1 MPDKRIFL
9 AKIILFAMM
18 IWQPAV
24 AQMSSLPA
32 CTIAVDDT
40 DNDGV
45 DSTIDVDKDNDGLIE
60 ICDIEGLNEMRY
72 QLDGSGYTTSADAT
86 TITQGCPPA
95 GCKGYELMRSL
106 DFNIAD
112 SYRGNM
118 VDMTWTTSTGWQPIG
133 SNTNRFSSIFEGNGH
148 TISNLYINRVAEA
161 RLGLFSVVNTD
172 GEVNNVGLLNVSVE
186 GSESSIGS
194 VVGLN
199 YGRIT
204 NSYATGAVTGTG
216 DDVGGLVGSNVGDI
230 TNSYT
235 MGAVTGAG
243 NDVGGLVGPNGGTIT
258 NSYATGA
265 VTGISGVGG
274 LVSSN
279 VGNIT
284 NSYATGVVA
293 GNIGVGGLVG
303 PNYGRITNSYAT
315 GVVTGGSLVGG
326 LVGANFG
333 GSVTNS
339 YWNTQTSGLA
349 ASAGGD
355 GVTSATTA
363 QLQSPTAPGT
373 TTTEVYY
380 GWSSDDWDFGTSSQ
394 YPILKKSDGTLLS
407 PTLRYG
413 LSQLR
418 LAKGHLSPDFISII
432 PNYIGSVVVD
442 TNTIQLIPIAINA
455 NARIHITGRGTQEIA
470 SGATSDDIMLNE
482 DGITTITI
490 VVVTTGISIEYNFNL
505 RYYQYSGDVDID
517 NDGLIEIDNIEDLDA
532 ISYQLDGT
540 GYRKERTVPK
550 ITTGCPST
558 GCNGYELTKSLSF
571 AADSDWSP
579 IALFSGIFEGNGYT
593 ISKLTINKP
602 NASNLG
608 FFSSITFGAK
618 INNIGLLDIDIQG
631 DSWVG
636 GLVGENHGR
645 IANSY
650 ATGAVT
656 GNDNVGGLVG
666 YNYGRITNSYAA
678 ETVTGRSGVG
688 GLVGYNNGDIMN
700 SYVTGAVT
708 GNSGV
713 GGLAGSNGGNIT
725 NSYATEAVT
734 GLRGIGGLVG
744 FNYDNGNITNSYAM
758 GAVTGTGNGVGG
770 LVGGN
775 VGDITNS
782 YATGVV
788 TGNSEVGGLVGSN
801 GGFGS
806 VMNSYATGAVTGT
819 GNEVGG
825 LVGGNEGDITN
836 SYWNTQTSGLAT
848 SAGGDGVTSAT
859 TVQLQSPT
867 APGTTTTEV
876 YYSWSSDDWD
886 FGTSSQYPI
895 LKKSDGTLLSPTL
908 RYGLSQLR
916 LAKGHLSPDFIS
928 IIPNYI
934 GSVVVDTNTIQLI
947 PIAINAN
954 ARIHITGRGT
964 QEIAS
969 GATSDDIMLNEDGI
983 TTITIVVVTAGISIE
998 YNFNLRYYQYSGDV
1012 DIDNDGLI
1020 EIDNIEDLNAIRYQ
1034 LDGTGYRKERTTP
1047 KITTGCPSTGCKGYE
1062 LTKSLI
1068 FTEDSD
1074 WSPIALFSGIFEGNG
1089 YTISKLRI
1097 NKPNASNL
1105 GFFSSI
1111 TSRAKINNIGLLDID
1126 IQGDSW
1132 VGGLV
1137 GFNYGRITNS
1147 YATGAVTGTGDNV
1160 GGLVGVNGD
1169 SVTNSYATGAVTGN
1183 GRVGGLVG
1191 VNGDSVTNS
1200 YATGAV
1206 TGNGRVGGL
1215 VGVNDEGDITNSYAT
1230 GAVTGNSRVG
1240 GLVGVNDEGDITN
1253 SYWDTQTSGL
1263 ATSAGGDGVTSATT
1277 AQLQSPTVP
1286 GTTTTEIYYGWSSD
1300 DWDFGDNSHY
1310 PALRHARGDDLNA
1323 CNPDITTPSAILA
1336 CAVPLPNQRDR
1347 NQGLTALFALADGD
1361 DVTAELIPT
1370 FFPLKSSYDNII
1382 ATTETAVQLTLRP
1395 YAINNNATI
1404 TITDQDNADYF
1415 VGKPNGALSDPIML
1429 SDSIT
1434 LTLVVTDTIDEATVN
1449 TTYTFIIRRE
1459 DPLEILEITIE
1470 SATNADGAIN
1480 EASMASILFDVVGGV
1495 GNYRYEYKIIVGTE
1509 EILLPQSEPPIELT
1523 IPDNIVAIESTQQ
1536 TIELNIIVSDSD
1548 GQTFEYR
1555 EALTIQKVDNGV
1567 AEFNIIRATSR
1578 TLIAMIGA
1586 DPDGATDDSAYQ
1598 WQWRGPAVD
1607 AQWMDLESAT
1617 STSYTITD
1625 ELAVAGNEFRVAVAY
1640 TDGQGYRYDVLYS
1653 KTMRYDL
1660 LPRCALAIADRDG
1673 DDVDSSIDVDKDGD
1687 GLIELCDLEGIDEMR
1702 YQADGRGYRPNE
1714 NAINTMRGCPLVD
1727 GEERCRGYELMRSLD
1742 FNAADSYRNNTTS
1755 SKWTTA
1761 SGWLPLVANYS
1772 AVFEG
1777 NGHSISGL
1785 YIARTDVAS
1794 GSGQGL
1800 FSTLAATAQIKNTRL
1815 LDVTVQGLSVVGAL
1829 ASRNSGT
1836 IINSSVSG
1844 AVEAN
1849 ADVGGLVGINDGD
1862 IISSFAD
1869 VAVSAT
1875 TNSGGLVGRNQG
1887 AMTNSYASG
1896 NVTASGDN
1904 IGGLVGLNNELGR
1917 ITNTYAEGTVMGAS
1931 QVGGLVGSHHGM
1943 IMNSY
1948 ATIGGVSGSGSH
1960 LGGLIGM
1967 ASSTATVIASYWDTE
1982 RSGIESSAGGSGKT
1996 TAELQTPIV
2005 SGTTATEV
2013 YYRWNTSDWDFGDSN
2028 HYPALRY
2035 ASGADP
2041 DICTTDITT
2050 SSVVLPCTLLLPEQR
2065 GRNKGLAEV
2074 FFFAGGEVASVILTP
2089 PFTPLTDS
2097 YDMTIIIPQNTDPEM
2112 QLRPYTI
2119 NANATIMMTTPG
2131 SATDYYVGKSNSE
2144 LSDTIVLGDETILRI
2159 AVTDSID
2166 QDVDHTTYTFA
2177 VTRVT
2182 PLVVSEISVTP
2193 SGVIDEGSN
2202 MTIAFTVSGG
2212 KGEYEY
2218 AYALNGEPLSSP
2230 SQPSLSFTI
2239 PTNLV
2244 ASDHTTQTVEVN
2256 IIISDDIQIIEH
2268 PLTLIVR
2275 KIDNGDDFSLSSEVS
2290 QSRLSAI
2297 FAGTDA
2303 DGDGVVSYQWQQLAL
2318 GGEWSNIAAATT
2330 PTYHLPADID
2340 GSIRYRVNV
2349 QHTDG
2354 QGYVTHYQQ
2363 GPFRTGDIDNDDD
2376 GLIEIY
2382 YLEDVAAMRY
2392 QLDGSGYKTSM
2403 SASASMQG
2411 CPDLGCSGY
2420 ELMRS
2425 LDFNVNVSYQT
2436 TSNKVIWTAG
2446 EGWLPIGLG
2455 DSSFSSVFEGNGH
2468 TISNL
2473 YIKAE
2478 SRLGLFSALHANG
2491 RIQNVGLSDVNIEGT
2506 GDNIGGLIGLS
2517 NLGSVIINSYVTG
2530 NVTGMS
2536 DNVGGLVGFSGGS
2549 IINSYAKGVVT
2560 GSNSIGGLVGWNAD
2574 SIINS
2579 YATGVVT
2586 GISVIGGLVGGNI
2599 NVITNSYATGVVTGN
2614 SRSGGLVGFSDRGII
2629 TASYWDTEQSGIM
2642 TSAAGIGKT
2651 TDELQSPTVATGIYS
2666 GWSSDDWDF
2675 GDSNHY
2681 PTLRYAKGGN
2691 LNACT
2696 TEITTASTVLPC
2708 GIALPNPSD
2717 SDLNKGLA
2725 GIFFFADGEPAS
2737 VVLGPIFSQLIYNY
2751 DMTIVAS
2758 DLDIQLRPYA
2768 LNDNVAIAINKGNT
2782 NYFSDGRANGALSG
2796 AIRLADNETTLTLV
2810 ITDIID
2816 EIPVNTTY
2824 TFVIERLLPV
2834 QVDVSLARFSVILEP
2849 ATPDPDG
2856 AGVFSYHWQ
2865 QQVPGSGW
2873 TDIPGATTATYWL
2886 PADADGS
2893 IRYRLANIKHTDGEG
2908 YETIYPPQGPFR
2920 TSVDDDGDGL
2930 IDIYYLQDMDAM
2942 RYQLNGRAYQPDK
2955 NAELI
2960 MRGCPATGCKG
2971 YELMRSLDF
2980 NVADSYQDNTV
2991 DTTWTTSTGWQPI
3004 GSDTNRFSGIF
3015 EGNGHTIA
3023 NLFIDREESNLGL
3036 FSVLHTNGRIQNVGL
3051 LDAEVE
3057 GTKGIISGLV
3067 SINYGVI
3074 INSYVTGE
3082 ITGTGDFIGGLV
3094 GFSDG
3099 SIINS
3104 YATGEIN
3111 GTGRV
3116 GGLVGSNTGDITN
3129 SYATGAVTG
3138 VDNDVGGLVGYN
3150 GGSIT
3155 NSYAT
3160 GALTGDRFVGGLVGI
3175 NYFGGSI
3182 TNSYWDTQTSGL
3194 STSAGDDGVTSAT
3207 TAQLQSPTAPGT
3219 TTTEIYYGWSSDDWD
3234 FGDNSHY
3241 PALRYARGDDLN
3253 ACNPDITTS
3262 SAVLSC
3268 QVPLPN
3274 QRDRNQGLAALFLLA
3289 DGNDVTAQYIPT
3301 FFPLK
3306 SNYDTIIATTETAVQ
3321 LTLRPYAINNNATIT
3336 ITDQDNRN
3344 YFAGKPNGALSDVIR
3359 VSDSLNVTVVVTDTI
3374 AESTTDTTYILAI
3387 RKVTPL
3393 EVSEVT
3399 ISLLPAAH
3407 ADGTINEGSHT
3418 TITYAVSGGSG
3429 VYQYSYKL
3437 IAGADET
3444 LLSQSPPPVNL
3455 VVPVDTVSA
3464 NSTKQVIELNIR
3476 VGDDGGQTFEH
3487 REVLTIRKVNN
3498 GVAELVISRETTTI
3512 TITVGSDV
3520 DGDPDP
3526 TGYNYQWQSRALGT
3540 DSEWTNIM
3548 SATDDTYTIPK
3559 DVSGEFRVQVT
3570 YTDGQGYR
3578 ETLASDVIEYRAPG
3592 QGIKIRT
3599 KIFLEGPLR

>member
-9 AKIILFAMM
+9 AKIILFAML

-45 DSTIDVDKDNDGLIE
+45 DSTIDVDKDGDGLIE
-60 ICDIEGLNEMRY
+60 ICDLEGLNEMRY
-72 QLDGSGYTTSADAT
+72 QLDGSGYATSIDAVK
-86 TITQGCPPA
+86 ITQGCPPA

-106 DFNIAD
+106 DFNVAD
-112 SYRGNM
+112 SYRDNM
-118 VDMTWTTSTGWQPIG
+118 VDTTWTTSTGWQPIG
-133 SNTNRFSSIFEGNGH
+133 SNTNRFNSIFEGNGY
-148 TISNLYINRVAEA
+148 TISGLYIKADSY
-161 RLGLFSVVNTD
+161 LGLFASLHDN
-172 GEVNNVGLLNVSVE
+172 GGIQNVGLLDAEVE
-186 GSESSIGS
+186 GTGDSIGGLVGFS
-194 VVGLN
+194 DGSIINSYTTGAVTGDSFVGGLVGLNDDDGSVTNSYATGAVTGSRDVGGLVGWSFRGGVTNSYAMGAVTGNSEVGGLVGDNEGSVTDSYATGAVTGSSDIGGLVGDNEGSVTNSYAMGAVTGSSEVGGLVGVNDDDGSVTNSYATGAVTGTGENVGGLVGVNDDDGSVTNSYATGAVTGTGDEVGGLVGYNDGDIMNSYATGAVTGTGDEVGGLVGFN

-216 DDVGGLVGSNVGDI
+216 DEVGGLVGQNGNIGDIMGDI
-230 TNSYT
+230 TNSYAT
-235 MGAVTGAG
+235 GAVAG
-243 NDVGGLVGPNGGTIT
+243 TSEVGGLVGVNYYGRITNSYAMGAITGTGDEVGGLVGWSFRGSVT

-265 VTGISGVGG
+265 VTGTSEVGG
-274 LVSSN
+274 LVGFNYFGS
-279 VGNIT
+279 VT
-284 NSYATGVVA
+284 NSYATGAVT
-293 GNIGVGGLVG
+293 GTGYNVGGLVG
-303 PNYGRITNSYAT
+303 DNDYRSR
-315 GVVTGGSLVGG
+315 
-326 LVGANFG
+326 
-333 GSVTNS
+333 VTNS
-339 YWNTQTSGLA
+339 YWNTQTSGLTT
-349 ASAGGD
+349 SAGGE
-355 GVTSATTA
+355 GKITTEL
-363 QLQSPTAPGT
+363 QLPT
-373 TTTEVYY
+373 TTTSIYSN
-380 GWSSDDWDFGTSSQ
+380 WSTANWDFGTSSQ

-418 LAKGHLSPDFISII
+418 LAKGYLSPDFISII
-432 PNYIGSVVVD
+432 PNYTGSVVVD
-442 TNTIQLIPIAINA
+442 TNTIQLIP
-455 NARIHITGRGTQEIA
+455 
-470 SGATSDDIMLNE
+470 
-482 DGITTITI
+482 
-490 VVVTTGISIEYNFNL
+490 V
-505 RYYQYSGDVDID
+505 
-517 NDGLIEIDNIEDLDA
+517 
-532 ISYQLDGT
+532 
-540 GYRKERTVPK
+540 
-550 ITTGCPST
+550 
-558 GCNGYELTKSLSF
+558 
-571 AADSDWSP
+571 
-579 IALFSGIFEGNGYT
+579 
-593 ISKLTINKP
+593 
-602 NASNLG
+602 
-608 FFSSITFGAK
+608 
-618 INNIGLLDIDIQG
+618 
-631 DSWVG
+631 
-636 GLVGENHGR
+636 
-645 IANSY
+645 
-650 ATGAVT
+650 
-656 GNDNVGGLVG
+656 
-666 YNYGRITNSYAA
+666 
-678 ETVTGRSGVG
+678 
-688 GLVGYNNGDIMN
+688 
-700 SYVTGAVT
+700 
-708 GNSGV
+708 
-713 GGLAGSNGGNIT
+713 
-725 NSYATEAVT
+725 
-734 GLRGIGGLVG
+734 
-744 FNYDNGNITNSYAM
+744 
-758 GAVTGTGNGVGG
+758 
-770 LVGGN
+770 
-775 VGDITNS
+775 
-782 YATGVV
+782 
-788 TGNSEVGGLVGSN
+788 
-801 GGFGS
+801 
-806 VMNSYATGAVTGT
+806 
-819 GNEVGG
+819 
-825 LVGGNEGDITN
+825 
-836 SYWNTQTSGLAT
+836 
-848 SAGGDGVTSAT
+848 
-859 TVQLQSPT
+859 
-867 APGTTTTEV
+867 
-876 YYSWSSDDWD
+876 
-886 FGTSSQYPI
+886 
-895 LKKSDGTLLSPTL
+895 
-908 RYGLSQLR
+908 
-916 LAKGHLSPDFIS
+916 
-928 IIPNYI
+928 
-934 GSVVVDTNTIQLI
+934 
-947 PIAINAN
+947 AINAN

-1034 LDGTGYRKERTTP
+1034 LDGTGYRKEGTAP

-1062 LTKSLI
+1062 LTKSLS
-1068 FTEDSD
+1068 FAEDSD

-1105 GFFSSI
+1105 GFFSFV
-1111 TSRAKINNIGLLDID
+1111 TSGAKINNIGLLDID
-1126 IQGDSW
+1126 IQGDSS

-1137 GFNYGRITNS
+1137 GFNDGRITNSYAAGAVAGTSEVGGLVGYNGGSITNSYAMGAVAGTSEVGGLVGENNGSITNSYAMGAVTGNWGVGGLVGFNGRGRDITNS
-1147 YATGAVTGTGDNV
+1147 YATGAVTGTGYNV
-1160 GGLVGVNGD
+1160 GGLVGSNGG
-1169 SVTNSYATGAVTGN
+1169 SVTA
-1183 GRVGGLVG
+1183 
-1191 VNGDSVTNS
+1191 
-1200 YATGAV
+1200 
-1206 TGNGRVGGL
+1206 
-1215 VGVNDEGDITNSYAT
+1215 
-1230 GAVTGNSRVG
+1230 
-1240 GLVGVNDEGDITN
+1240 

-1263 ATSAGGDGVTSATT
+1263 ATSAGGDGVTSAAT
-1277 AQLQSPTVP
+1277 AQLQSPTAP
-1286 GTTTTEIYYGWSSD
+1286 GMTTTEVYYGWSSD

-1347 NQGLTALFALADGD
+1347 NQGLTALFVLADGE

-1404 TITDQDNADYF
+1404 TITNQDNADYF
-1415 VGKPNGALSDPIML
+1415 VGKPDGALSDPIML

-1449 TTYTFIIRRE
+1449 TTYTFIIKR

-1495 GNYRYEYKIIVGTE
+1495 GSYRYEYKIIVGTE
-1509 EILLPQSEPPIELT
+1509 EILLSQSEPPVELT
-1523 IPDNIVAIESTQQ
+1523 IPDNVVAIESTQQ
-1536 TIELNIIVSDSD
+1536 TIELNIIVSDSV

-1567 AEFNIIRATSR
+1567 AELNIIRATSK
-1578 TLIAMIGA
+1578 TLIVMMGA

-1598 WQWRGPAVD
+1598 WQWLGTDVD
-1607 AQWMDLESAT
+1607 AEWMDIESAT

-1640 TDGQGYRYDVLYS
+1640 TDGQGYRYDALYS
-1653 KTMRYDL
+1653 KTMKYDL

-1673 DDVDSSIDVDKDGD
+1673 DDVDSSIDVDKDDD

-1714 NAINTMRGCPLVD
+1714 NAINIMRGCPLVD
-1727 GEERCRGYELMRSLD
+1727 GEEHCRGYELMRSLD

-1761 SGWLPLVANYS
+1761 SGWLPIAANYS

-1800 FSTLAATAQIKNTRL
+1800 FSTLAATAQIKNIRL
-1815 LDVTVQGLSVVGAL
+1815 LDVTIQGLSVVGAV
-1829 ASRNSGT
+1829 ASRNSGI

-1849 ADVGGLVGINDGD
+1849 ADVGGLVGINDGH

-1875 TNSGGLVGRNQG
+1875 INSGGLVGRNQG

-1896 NVTASGDN
+1896 DVTASGDN

-1917 ITNTYAEGTVMGAS
+1917 IINTYAEGTVMGAS
-1931 QVGGLVGSHHGM
+1931 QVGGLVGSHHGL

-1982 RSGIESSAGGSGKT
+1982 RSGIESSGGGSGKT

-2041 DICTTDITT
+2041 DICTTEITT
-2050 SSVVLPCTLLLPEQR
+2050 SSAVLPCTILLPEQR

-2074 FFFAGGEVASVILTP
+2074 FFFAGGE
-2089 PFTPLTDS
+2089 
-2097 YDMTIIIPQNTDPEM
+2097 
-2112 QLRPYTI
+2112 
-2119 NANATIMMTTPG
+2119 
-2131 SATDYYVGKSNSE
+2131 
-2144 LSDTIVLGDETILRI
+2144 
-2159 AVTDSID
+2159 
-2166 QDVDHTTYTFA
+2166 
-2177 VTRVT
+2177 
-2182 PLVVSEISVTP
+2182 
-2193 SGVIDEGSN
+2193 
-2202 MTIAFTVSGG
+2202 
-2212 KGEYEY
+2212 
-2218 AYALNGEPLSSP
+2218 
-2230 SQPSLSFTI
+2230 
-2239 PTNLV
+2239 
-2244 ASDHTTQTVEVN
+2244 
-2256 IIISDDIQIIEH
+2256 
-2268 PLTLIVR
+2268 
-2275 KIDNGDDFSLSSEVS
+2275 
-2290 QSRLSAI
+2290 
-2297 FAGTDA
+2297 
-2303 DGDGVVSYQWQQLAL
+2303 
-2318 GGEWSNIAAATT
+2318 
-2330 PTYHLPADID
+2330 
-2340 GSIRYRVNV
+2340 
-2349 QHTDG
+2349 
-2354 QGYVTHYQQ
+2354 
-2363 GPFRTGDIDNDDD
+2363 
-2376 GLIEIY
+2376 
-2382 YLEDVAAMRY
+2382 
-2392 QLDGSGYKTSM
+2392 
-2403 SASASMQG
+2403 
-2411 CPDLGCSGY
+2411 
-2420 ELMRS
+2420 
-2425 LDFNVNVSYQT
+2425 
-2436 TSNKVIWTAG
+2436 
-2446 EGWLPIGLG
+2446 
-2455 DSSFSSVFEGNGH
+2455 
-2468 TISNL
+2468 
-2473 YIKAE
+2473 
-2478 SRLGLFSALHANG
+2478 
-2491 RIQNVGLSDVNIEGT
+2491 
-2506 GDNIGGLIGLS
+2506 
-2517 NLGSVIINSYVTG
+2517 
-2530 NVTGMS
+2530 
-2536 DNVGGLVGFSGGS
+2536 
-2549 IINSYAKGVVT
+2549 
-2560 GSNSIGGLVGWNAD
+2560 
-2574 SIINS
+2574 
-2579 YATGVVT
+2579 
-2586 GISVIGGLVGGNI
+2586 
-2599 NVITNSYATGVVTGN
+2599 
-2614 SRSGGLVGFSDRGII
+2614 
-2629 TASYWDTEQSGIM
+2629 
-2642 TSAAGIGKT
+2642 
-2651 TDELQSPTVATGIYS
+2651 
-2666 GWSSDDWDF
+2666 
-2675 GDSNHY
+2675 
-2681 PTLRYAKGGN
+2681 
-2691 LNACT
+2691 
-2696 TEITTASTVLPC
+2696 
-2708 GIALPNPSD
+2708 
-2717 SDLNKGLA
+2717 
-2725 GIFFFADGEPAS
+2725 PAS
-2737 VVLGPIFSQLIYNY
+2737 VVLDPIFSQLIYNY

-2768 LNDNVAIAINKGNT
+2768 LNDNVAISINKGNT
-2782 NYFSDGRANGALSG
+2782 NYFSDDRPNGALSG

-2834 QVDVSLARFSVILEP
+2834 QIDVSLARFSVILEP

-2856 AGVFSYHWQ
+2856 AGVFSYQWQ

-2873 TDIPGATTATYWL
+2873 TDIPDATTATYWL

-2920 TSVDDDGDGL
+2920 ASVDDDGDGL

-2942 RYQLNGRAYQPDK
+2942 RYQLNGRAYQLDK

-2980 NVADSYQDNTV
+2980 NVADSYQDNTI
-2991 DTTWTTSTGWQPI
+2991 DTAWTTSTGWQPI

-3104 YATGEIN
+3104 YATGEIT
-3111 GTGRV
+3111 GTGDFIGSLVGSNNGNITNSYATGTVTGGVNV
-3116 GGLVGSNTGDITN
+3116 GGLVGSNNGDITNSYVTGAVTGGANVGGLVGSNNGNITNSYATGAVTGYIWVVGGLVGENDDDGSVMNSYATGAVTGNSWVGGLVGENDGDITN

-3138 VDNDVGGLVGYN
+3138 TGDNVGGLVGSN
-3150 GGSIT
+3150 E
-3155 NSYAT
+3155 
-3160 GALTGDRFVGGLVGI
+3160 GD
-3175 NYFGGSI
+3175 I

-3194 STSAGDDGVTSAT
+3194 ATSAGGDGVTSAT
-3207 TAQLQSPTAPGT
+3207 TTQLQSPTVPGT

-3253 ACNPDITTS
+3253 ACNPNITTS

-3268 QVPLPN
+3268 QVLLPN
-3274 QRDRNQGLAALFLLA
+3274 QSDRNQGLAALFLLA

-3306 SNYDTIIATTETAVQ
+3306 SSYDIIVTTETAVQ

-3374 AESTTDTTYILAI
+3374 AEGTTDTTYILAI
-3387 RKVTPL
+3387 RKVAPI
-3393 EVSEVT
+3393 EVPEVT

-3407 ADGTINEGSHT
+3407 ADGTINEGSNVR
-3418 TITYAVSGGSG
+3418 ITYTVSGGSG
-3429 VYQYSYKL
+3429 VYQYSHKL

-3476 VGDDGGQTFEH
+3476 VGDDVGQTFEH

-3498 GVAELVISRETTTI
+3498 GVAELVVSRETTTM
-3512 TITVGSDV
+3512 TIMVGSDV

-3526 TGYNYQWQSRALGT
+3526 NGYNYQWQSRALGT

-3548 SATDDTYTIPK
+3548 SATDATYTIPK

-3570 YTDGQGYR
+3570 YTDRQGYD
-3578 ETLASDVIEYRAPG
+3578 ETLASDVIEYRAPS

-3599 KIFLEGPLR
+3599 KVFLEGPLR

>member
-9 AKIILFAMM
+9 AKIILFAML

-60 ICDIEGLNEMRY
+60 ICDLEGLNEMRY
-72 QLDGSGYTTSADAT
+72 QLDGSGYATSIDAVK
-86 TITQGCPPA
+86 ITQGCPLA

-106 DFNIAD
+106 DFNVAD
-112 SYRGNM
+112 SYRDNM
-118 VDMTWTTSTGWQPIG
+118 VDTTWTTSTGWQPIG
-133 SNTNRFSSIFEGNGH
+133 SNTNRFNSIFEGNGY
-148 TISNLYINRVAEA
+148 TISGLYIKADSY
-161 RLGLFSVVNTD
+161 LGLFASLHDN
-172 GEVNNVGLLNVSVE
+172 GGIQNVGLLDAEVE
-186 GSESSIGS
+186 GTGDSIGGLVGFSDGSIINSYATGAVTGGWRGWRVGGLVGDNEGS
-194 VVGLN
+194 V
-199 YGRIT
+199 T
-204 NSYATGAVTGTG
+204 NSYATGAVTGG
-216 DDVGGLVGSNVGDI
+216 WRVGGLVGV
-230 TNSYT
+230 
-235 MGAVTGAG
+235 
-243 NDVGGLVGPNGGTIT
+243 NDDDGSVT

-265 VTGISGVGG
+265 VTGSSDIGG
-274 LVSSN
+274 LVGYNEGSVTNSYATGAVTGSSDIGGL
-279 VGNIT
+279 VGDNEGSVT
-284 NSYATGVVA
+284 NSYATGVIT
-293 GNIGVGGLVG
+293 GNSNVGGLVG
-303 PNYGRITNSYAT
+303 WSFR
-315 GVVTGGSLVGG
+315 
-326 LVGANFG
+326 

-349 ASAGGD
+349 ISAGGD
-355 GVTSATTA
+355 GVTSATTV

-470 SGATSDDIMLNE
+470 SGATSNDIMLNEDGITTITIVVMTAGISIEYNFNLRYYQYSGDVDIDNDGLIEIDNIEDLNAIRYQLDGTGYKKGTAPKITTGCPSTGCKGYELTRNLSFAEDSDWSPIALFSGILEGNGYTISKLTINKLNASNLGFFSSITSGAKINNVGLLDIDIQGYSRVGGLVGDNGGSITNSYATGAVTGDWRVGGLVGSNGGSITNSYATGAITGTGDEVGGLVGSNRGSITNSYATGAITGTGDEVGGLVGSNGGSITNSYATGAVTGSSDIGGLVGWNWMDITNSYATGAVTGNSGVGGLVGDNRGSVTASYWNTQTSGLTTSDGGEGKTTAELQLPTTTTGIYSNWSTANWDFGTSSQYPILKKSDGTLLSPILRYGLSQLRLAKGHLSPDFISIIPNYIGSVVVDTNTIQLIPIAINANARIHITSRGIQEIASGATSEDIMLNEDGITTITIVVMTAGISIEYNFNLRYYQYSGDVDIDNDGLIEIDNIEDLNAIRYQLDGTGYRKEGTVPKITTGCPSTGCKGYELTKSLSFAEDSDWSPIALFSGIFEGNGYTISKLRINKPNASNLGFFSSITSGAKINNVGLLDIDIQGDSRVGGLVGSNYGRITNSYAMGAVTGDWRVGGLVGSNYGRITNSYAMGAVTGDWRVGGLVGDNGGRITNSYVTGAVTGTGDDVGGLVGSNGGSITNSYATGAVTGNSRVGGLVGWNWRDITNSYATGAVTGNEDVGGLVGWNSSDGRVTASYWDTQTSGLATSAGGDGVTSATTAQLQSPTAPGTTTTEVYYGWSSDDWDFGTSSQYPILKKSDGTLLSPTIRYGLSQLRLAKGHLSPDFISIIPNYTGSVVVDTNTIQLIPIAINASARIHITGRGTQEIASGATSDDIMLNE

-532 ISYQLDGT
+532 IRYQLDGT

-558 GCNGYELTKSLSF
+558 GCKGYELTKSLSF
-571 AADSDWSP
+571 A
-579 IALFSGIFEGNGYT
+579 
-593 ISKLTINKP
+593 
-602 NASNLG
+602 
-608 FFSSITFGAK
+608 
-618 INNIGLLDIDIQG
+618 
-631 DSWVG
+631 
-636 GLVGENHGR
+636 
-645 IANSY
+645 
-650 ATGAVT
+650 
-656 GNDNVGGLVG
+656 
-666 YNYGRITNSYAA
+666 
-678 ETVTGRSGVG
+678 
-688 GLVGYNNGDIMN
+688 
-700 SYVTGAVT
+700 
-708 GNSGV
+708 
-713 GGLAGSNGGNIT
+713 
-725 NSYATEAVT
+725 
-734 GLRGIGGLVG
+734 
-744 FNYDNGNITNSYAM
+744 
-758 GAVTGTGNGVGG
+758 
-770 LVGGN
+770 
-775 VGDITNS
+775 
-782 YATGVV
+782 
-788 TGNSEVGGLVGSN
+788 
-801 GGFGS
+801 
-806 VMNSYATGAVTGT
+806 
-819 GNEVGG
+819 
-825 LVGGNEGDITN
+825 
-836 SYWNTQTSGLAT
+836 
-848 SAGGDGVTSAT
+848 
-859 TVQLQSPT
+859 
-867 APGTTTTEV
+867 
-876 YYSWSSDDWD
+876 
-886 FGTSSQYPI
+886 
-895 LKKSDGTLLSPTL
+895 
-908 RYGLSQLR
+908 
-916 LAKGHLSPDFIS
+916 
-928 IIPNYI
+928 
-934 GSVVVDTNTIQLI
+934 
-947 PIAINAN
+947 
-954 ARIHITGRGT
+954 
-964 QEIAS
+964 
-969 GATSDDIMLNEDGI
+969 
-983 TTITIVVVTAGISIE
+983 
-998 YNFNLRYYQYSGDV
+998 
-1012 DIDNDGLI
+1012 
-1020 EIDNIEDLNAIRYQ
+1020 
-1034 LDGTGYRKERTTP
+1034 
-1047 KITTGCPSTGCKGYE
+1047 
-1062 LTKSLI
+1062 
-1068 FTEDSD
+1068 EDSD

-1147 YATGAVTGTGDNV
+1147 YATGTVTGSSEVGGLVGENHGHITNSYATGTVAGNNWVGGLVGWNSFGGSITNSYATEAVTGNNGVGGLVGFNYGRITNSYATGAVTGNRGV
-1160 GGLVGVNGD
+1160 GGLVGVNGS
-1169 SVTNSYATGAVTGN
+1169 SVTNSYATGAVTGT
-1183 GRVGGLVG
+1183 GDEVGGLVG
-1191 VNGDSVTNS
+1191 W
-1200 YATGAV
+1200 
-1206 TGNGRVGGL
+1206 NGR
-1215 VGVNDEGDITNSYAT
+1215 DITNSYAT
-1230 GAVTGNSRVG
+1230 GAVTGNSTVG
-1240 GLVGVNDEGDITN
+1240 GLVGWNSSDGRVTA
-1253 SYWDTQTSGL
+1253 SYWNTQTSGL
-1263 ATSAGGDGVTSATT
+1263 ATSAGGDGVTSAAT

-1286 GTTTTEIYYGWSSD
+1286 GTTTTEVYYGWSSD

-1310 PALRHARGDDLNA
+1310 PALRHARGDGLNA

-1347 NQGLTALFALADGD
+1347 NQGLTALFVLADGE

-1382 ATTETAVQLTLRP
+1382 ATTKTAVQLTLRP

-1404 TITDQDNADYF
+1404 TITNQDNADHF

-1449 TTYTFIIRRE
+1449 TTYTFVIRRE
-1459 DPLEILEITIE
+1459 GDPLEILEITVNLE

-1495 GNYRYEYKIIVGTE
+1495 GSYRYEYKIIVGTE
-1509 EILLPQSEPPIELT
+1509 EILLSQSQPPVELT

-1536 TIELNIIVSDSD
+1536 TIELNIIVSDSG
-1548 GQTFEYR
+1548 GQTIEYR

-1567 AEFNIIRATSR
+1567 AELDIIRATSR
-1578 TLIAMIGA
+1578 TLIVMMGA

-1598 WQWRGPAVD
+1598 WQWLGTDVD
-1607 AQWMDLESAT
+1607 AEWMDLESAT

-1625 ELAVAGNEFRVAVAY
+1625 EFAVDGNEFRVAVAY
-1640 TDGQGYRYDVLYS
+1640 TDGQGYRYDALYS
-1653 KTMRYDL
+1653 KTMKYDL
-1660 LPRCALAIADRDG
+1660 LPRCALAIVDRDG
-1673 DDVDSSIDVDKDGD
+1673 DDVDSSIDVDKDDD
-1687 GLIELCDLEGIDEMR
+1687 GLIDLCDLEGIDEMR
-1702 YQADGRGYRPNE
+1702 YQPDGRGYRPNE
-1714 NAINTMRGCPLVD
+1714 NAINIMRGCPLVD
-1727 GEERCRGYELMRSLD
+1727 GEEHCRGYELMRSLD

-1772 AVFEG
+1772 EVFEG

-1785 YIARTDVAS
+1785 YMARTDVAS
-1794 GSGQGL
+1794 GSEQGL
-1800 FSTLAATAQIKNTRL
+1800 FSTLGATAQIKNIRL
-1815 LDVTVQGLSVVGAL
+1815 LDVTIQGLSVVGAL
-1829 ASRNSGT
+1829 ASRNSGI

-1849 ADVGGLVGINDGD
+1849 ADVGGLVGINDGH

-1917 ITNTYAEGTVMGAS
+1917 IINTYAEGTVMGAS
-1931 QVGGLVGSHHGM
+1931 QVGGLVGSHHGL

-1982 RSGIESSAGGSGKT
+1982 RSGIESSGGGSGKT

-2041 DICTTDITT
+2041 DICTTEITT
-2050 SSVVLPCTLLLPEQR
+2050 SSAVLPCTLLLPDQR

-2074 FFFAGGEVASVILTP
+2074 FFFAGGE
-2089 PFTPLTDS
+2089 
-2097 YDMTIIIPQNTDPEM
+2097 
-2112 QLRPYTI
+2112 
-2119 NANATIMMTTPG
+2119 
-2131 SATDYYVGKSNSE
+2131 
-2144 LSDTIVLGDETILRI
+2144 
-2159 AVTDSID
+2159 
-2166 QDVDHTTYTFA
+2166 
-2177 VTRVT
+2177 
-2182 PLVVSEISVTP
+2182 
-2193 SGVIDEGSN
+2193 
-2202 MTIAFTVSGG
+2202 
-2212 KGEYEY
+2212 
-2218 AYALNGEPLSSP
+2218 
-2230 SQPSLSFTI
+2230 
-2239 PTNLV
+2239 
-2244 ASDHTTQTVEVN
+2244 
-2256 IIISDDIQIIEH
+2256 
-2268 PLTLIVR
+2268 
-2275 KIDNGDDFSLSSEVS
+2275 
-2290 QSRLSAI
+2290 
-2297 FAGTDA
+2297 
-2303 DGDGVVSYQWQQLAL
+2303 
-2318 GGEWSNIAAATT
+2318 
-2330 PTYHLPADID
+2330 
-2340 GSIRYRVNV
+2340 
-2349 QHTDG
+2349 
-2354 QGYVTHYQQ
+2354 
-2363 GPFRTGDIDNDDD
+2363 
-2376 GLIEIY
+2376 
-2382 YLEDVAAMRY
+2382 
-2392 QLDGSGYKTSM
+2392 
-2403 SASASMQG
+2403 
-2411 CPDLGCSGY
+2411 
-2420 ELMRS
+2420 
-2425 LDFNVNVSYQT
+2425 
-2436 TSNKVIWTAG
+2436 
-2446 EGWLPIGLG
+2446 
-2455 DSSFSSVFEGNGH
+2455 
-2468 TISNL
+2468 
-2473 YIKAE
+2473 
-2478 SRLGLFSALHANG
+2478 
-2491 RIQNVGLSDVNIEGT
+2491 
-2506 GDNIGGLIGLS
+2506 
-2517 NLGSVIINSYVTG
+2517 
-2530 NVTGMS
+2530 
-2536 DNVGGLVGFSGGS
+2536 
-2549 IINSYAKGVVT
+2549 
-2560 GSNSIGGLVGWNAD
+2560 
-2574 SIINS
+2574 
-2579 YATGVVT
+2579 
-2586 GISVIGGLVGGNI
+2586 
-2599 NVITNSYATGVVTGN
+2599 
-2614 SRSGGLVGFSDRGII
+2614 
-2629 TASYWDTEQSGIM
+2629 
-2642 TSAAGIGKT
+2642 
-2651 TDELQSPTVATGIYS
+2651 
-2666 GWSSDDWDF
+2666 
-2675 GDSNHY
+2675 
-2681 PTLRYAKGGN
+2681 
-2691 LNACT
+2691 
-2696 TEITTASTVLPC
+2696 
-2708 GIALPNPSD
+2708 
-2717 SDLNKGLA
+2717 
-2725 GIFFFADGEPAS
+2725 PAS
-2737 VVLGPIFSQLIYNY
+2737 VVLDPIFSQLIYNY

-2768 LNDNVAIAINKGNT
+2768 LNDNVAISINKGNT
-2782 NYFSDGRANGALSG
+2782 NYFSDGRPNGALSG

-2834 QVDVSLARFSVILEP
+2834 QIDVSLARFSVILEP

-2856 AGVFSYHWQ
+2856 AGVFSYQWQ

-2873 TDIPGATTATYWL
+2873 TDIPDATTATYWL

-2920 TSVDDDGDGL
+2920 ASVDDDGDGL

-2942 RYQLNGRAYQPDK
+2942 RYQLNGRAYQLDK

-2991 DTTWTTSTGWQPI
+2991 DTAWTTSTDWQPI

-3104 YATGEIN
+3104 YATGEIT
-3111 GTGRV
+3111 GTGDFIGSLVGSNNGNITNSYATGTVTGGANV
-3116 GGLVGSNTGDITN
+3116 GGLVGSNNGDITNSYVTGAVTGGANAGGLVGSNNGDITN

-3138 VDNDVGGLVGYN
+3138 YIWVVGGLVGENDDDGSVMNSYATGAVTGN
-3150 GGSIT
+3150 SWVGGLVGENDGDIT

-3160 GALTGDRFVGGLVGI
+3160 GAVAGDSWVGGLVGRSLR
-3175 NYFGGSI
+3175 GSI

-3194 STSAGDDGVTSAT
+3194 ATSAGGDGVTSAT
-3207 TAQLQSPTAPGT
+3207 TAQLQSPTVPGT
-3219 TTTEIYYGWSSDDWD
+3219 TTTEVYYGWSSDDWD

-3241 PALRYARGDDLN
+3241 PVLRYARGDDLN

-3274 QRDRNQGLAALFLLA
+3274 QSDRNQGLAALFLLA

-3306 SNYDTIIATTETAVQ
+3306 SSYDIIVTTETAVQ

-3359 VSDSLNVTVVVTDTI
+3359 VSDTLNVTVVVTDTI

-3387 RKVTPL
+3387 RKVAPL
-3393 EVSEVT
+3393 EVPEVT

-3407 ADGTINEGSHT
+3407 ADGTINEGSNVR
-3418 TITYAVSGGSG
+3418 ITYTVSGGSG
-3429 VYQYSYKL
+3429 VYQYSHKL

-3498 GVAELVISRETTTI
+3498 GVAELIVSRETTTM

-3548 SATDDTYTIPK
+3548 SATDDTYTISEN
-3559 DVSGEFRVQVT
+3559 VSGEFRVQVT
-3570 YTDGQGYR
+3570 YTDGQGYD
-3578 ETLASDVIEYRAPG
+3578 ETLASDVIEYRAPS

-3599 KIFLEGPLR
+3599 KVFLEGPLR